1 MKILIAE
8 DETVS
13 RLMLQS
19 VLTRWGYE
27 VVVAQNG
34 IEAWQQL
41 QTDTTLRLAV
51 LDWMMPGM
59 DGIDVCRK
67 VRQGQHE
74 RYIYIILLTAR
85 DAKEDLVEALEAGA
99 DDYVTKPFNR
109 EELRSRLRV
118 GERVLALEQALAQ
131 KVRDL
136 EEALAH
142 VKRLQG
148 LLPICMHCKSIR
160 DDANTW
166 HKLEAYIE
174 EHAEVMFSH
183 SLCDACLHQY
193 YPEEVETSES

>member
-8 DETVS
+8 DDTVS

-27 VVVAQNG
+27 VVVTQNG

-41 QTDTTLRLAV
+41 QTDMALQLAV
-51 LDWMMPGM
+51 LDWIMPGM

-67 VRQGQHE
+67 VRQERHE
-74 RYIYIILLTAR
+74 RYIYIILLTSR

-109 EELRSRLRV
+109 AELRSRLRV
-118 GERVLALEQALAQ
+118 GERVLALERTLAQ

-136 EEALAH
+136 EAALAH

-183 SLCDACLHQY
+183 SLCDTCLQQY
-193 YPEEVETSES
+193 YPEEVESSEN